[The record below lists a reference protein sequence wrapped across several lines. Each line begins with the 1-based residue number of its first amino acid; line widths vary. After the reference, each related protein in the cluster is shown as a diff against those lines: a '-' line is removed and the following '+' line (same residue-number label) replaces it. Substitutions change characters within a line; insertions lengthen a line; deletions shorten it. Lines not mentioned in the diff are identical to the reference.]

1 MKNILFKTILIVN
14 FLFILMSCKSQTTLN
29 DYITFYNGV
38 SSKLN
43 IIVPNKA
50 QFINQNFSNFYLE
63 LKNKNIIIKNI
74 GTSSKEANSPKDY
87 LLSLYFSDSDIT
99 NFVFNKNVFT
109 YQYPVVW
116 ITFQNEIPPEVNNV
130 IRSYYG
136 DWNENVAQLF
146 SNMKIEK
153 IEFVG
158 INGYN
163 NPDRSV
169 K

>member
-1 MKNILFKTILIVN
+1 MKKILLRTILALN
-14 FLFILMSCKSQTTLN
+14 LLFIFNCKSQTTL
-29 DYITFYNGV
+29 DEYITFYNGV

-43 IIVPNKA
+43 LIVPNKS
-50 QFINQNFSNFYLE
+50 QFINQNFSSFYNE
-63 LKNKNIIIKNI
+63 LKSKKITVITL
-74 GTSSKEANSPKDY
+74 GTGNKEANSPKDY
-87 LLSLYFSDSDIT
+87 ILRLYFSGDSTFALD
-99 NFVFNKNVFT
+99 NK

-116 ITFQNEIPPEVNNV
+116 ITFQTEIPKEVNTV

-136 DWNENVAQLF
+136 DWNENIAQLF
-146 SNMKIEK
+146 STMKIEK

-163 NPDRSV
+163 NPDRSI

>member
-1 MKNILFKTILIVN
+1 MKRILLRIIFALN
-14 FLFILMSCKSQTTLN
+14 LLFIFNCKSQTTL
-29 DYITFYNGV
+29 DEYITFYNGV

-43 IIVPNKA
+43 LIVPNKS
-50 QFINQNFSNFYLE
+50 QFINQNFTFFYNE
-63 LKNKNIIIKNI
+63 LKSKNILVITL
-74 GTSSKEANSPKDY
+74 GTGNKEANSPKDY
-87 LLSLYFSDSDIT
+87 ILRLYFSEDAIFALE
-99 NFVFNKNVFT
+99 NH

-116 ITFQNEIPPEVNNV
+116 ITFQNEIPQEVNNV

-136 DWNENVAQLF
+136 DWNENIAQLF

-158 INGYN
+158 INGYD
-163 NPDRSV
+163 NPDRSI